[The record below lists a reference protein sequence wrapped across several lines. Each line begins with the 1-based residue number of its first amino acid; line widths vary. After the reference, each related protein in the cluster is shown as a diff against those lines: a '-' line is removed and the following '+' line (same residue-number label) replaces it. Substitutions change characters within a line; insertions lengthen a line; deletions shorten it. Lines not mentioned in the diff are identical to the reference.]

1 MLKNKNG
8 SSILTTPIIV
18 AIGILMVSVLVLL
31 VVEIIIPYLWYE
43 KLSSTC
49 IKYIYVMEE
58 FGYLTT
64 KEVNV
69 LKKDLENQG
78 FDENKIKIEYTKNK
92 TDYGDP
98 IYLKLLYDYELK
110 LPLMEPQIVKM
121 QVERNSVCKR

>member
-78 FDENKIKIEYTKNK
+78 FDENKIKIEYAKSK

>member
-1 MLKNKNG
+1 MLNNKKG

-18 AIGILMVSVLVLL
+18 AVGIFMVSILVLL

-43 KLSSTC
+43 KLSSVC

-58 FGYLTT
+58 YGYLTN
-64 KEVNV
+64 KEASI
-69 LKKDLENQG
+69 LKSNQG
-78 FDENKIKIEYTKNK
+78 FNNNKIKIQYTNTK

-98 IYLKLLYDYELK
+98 IFLKIMYEYELK
-110 LPLMEPQIVKM
+110 LPLMKPQTINM